1 MKEDILVIETENLKE
16 FIQGDPGLKDADEKV
31 LFGIIEKKGL
41 FKARDRVEQDSH
53 YKQVIPYIAMVN
65 EKNEILTLKR
75 LTTQSEKRLHNK
87 ISLGVGGHVNNEDS
101 ETPLEAFKKGMQR
114 EIDEEVEVQLKE
126 TPEFLGVIYD
136 NSTNVGQVHLGMAYK
151 VKIEFYGINEKDKF
165 DYTWKRVD
173 ELTNEIEA
181 MENWSKFILNKMK

>member
-65 EKNEILTLKR
+65 EKNEILTLK
-75 LTTQSEKRLHNK
+75 
-87 ISLGVGGHVNNEDS
+87 D
-101 ETPLEAFKKGMQR
+101 
-114 EIDEEVEVQLKE
+114 
-126 TPEFLGVIYD
+126 
-136 NSTNVGQVHLGMAYK
+136 
-151 VKIEFYGINEKDKF
+151 
-165 DYTWKRVD
+165 
-173 ELTNEIEA
+173 
-181 MENWSKFILNKMK
+181 